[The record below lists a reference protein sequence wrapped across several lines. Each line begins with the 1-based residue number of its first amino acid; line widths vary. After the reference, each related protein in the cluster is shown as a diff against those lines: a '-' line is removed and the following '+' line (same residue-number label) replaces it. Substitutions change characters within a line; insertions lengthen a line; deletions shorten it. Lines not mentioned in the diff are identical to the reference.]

1 MKDPYQNSTMKR
13 ISQTLAILLKQLLY
27 TIVSKIAT
35 IIIHPYTDGFKSIDQ
50 ASPDDPNEI
59 SFEKNEVLDILDRKG
74 NWWQARKADGST
86 GIVPSNYV
94 SSINALM

>member
-1 MKDPYQNSTMKR
+1 MMQTCRKLLLCITVSQFHLVST
-13 ISQTLAILLKQLLY
+13 LLC
-27 TIVSKIAT
+27 TNTASSVA
-35 IIIHPYTDGFKSIDQ
+35 DQ
-50 ASPDDPNEI
+50 ASPDDPNEL

-94 SSINALM
+94 RFYKKNPSHVLTDIAVNFL